1 LPLRRYAAHHLV
13 THARNDSIDFF
24 TPPPPLAWAQT
35 KLETFLERNKTVDN
49 IVHYNYTN
57 NMAIRE

>member
-1 LPLRRYAAHHLV
+1 MHACTQHSHL
-13 THARNDSIDFF
+13 
-24 TPPPPLAWAQT
+24 LALAQT

-49 IVHYNYTN
+49 ITHYNYTN